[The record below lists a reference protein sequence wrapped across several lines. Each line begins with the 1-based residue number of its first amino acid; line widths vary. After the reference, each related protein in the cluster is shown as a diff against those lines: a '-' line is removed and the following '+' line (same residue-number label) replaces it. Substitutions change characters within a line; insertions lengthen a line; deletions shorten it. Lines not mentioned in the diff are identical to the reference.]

1 MARTIS
7 IGCQDF
13 EMIRREGYF
22 YIDKTV
28 FLSKW
33 WEGGDCVTDYKA
45 AQIWQDTVYDTPMQ
59 EAYVN
64 GYWEEMVSFNRS
76 LFNST
81 FKTNP
86 QYEQGDAVHVQQL

>member
-13 EMIRREGYF
+13 EMIRIEGYF

-28 FLSKW
+28 FLSEW

-45 AQIWQDTVYDTPMQ
+45 A
-59 EAYVN
+59 
-64 GYWEEMVSFNRS
+64 
-76 LFNST
+76 
-81 FKTNP
+81 
-86 QYEQGDAVHVQQL
+86 